1 MSSVCENCL
10 NEIKYHSSNI
20 DSFSNKKFDIYFCNR
35 CFIGKTNLDKDFDF
49 TTHYPKNYYGKD
61 GKKFNFLIEFIVL
74 FFRYLRSLFCYRF
87 FNKKNI
93 KLLDIG
99 CGRGQFIYLMK
110 KKGWCVYGT
119 ETSSISALAAKKRVG
134 DDAILINKDLSE
146 LKNIDIVFDMI
157 TLWHVLEHLNEPKKI
172 VNLIE
177 EKLINKG
184 YAVVEVPN
192 FNSFQHLISKNNWT
206 HLDCPRHVTH
216 FTKEGLINLFDNK
229 KFKIIKSSTF
239 SVEYGFYGMLQ
250 SLLNLFLPVPNYLFS
265 LMRSKSGKT
274 NKTPLIKNYISFLL
288 SIFLIIPLSFVS
300 IFFELLS
307 ILFKRGGIIK
317 VVMQKK

>member
-1 MSSVCENCL
+1 M
-10 NEIKYHSSNI
+10 
-20 DSFSNKKFDIYFCNR
+20 
-35 CFIGKTNLDKDFDF
+35 
-49 TTHYPKNYYGKD
+49 
-61 GKKFNFLIEFIVL
+61 
-74 FFRYLRSLFCYRF
+74 
-87 FNKKNI
+87 
-93 KLLDIG
+93 
-99 CGRGQFIYLMK
+99 
-110 KKGWCVYGT
+110 
-119 ETSSISALAAKKRVG
+119 
-134 DDAILINKDLSE
+134 
-146 LKNIDIVFDMI
+146 
-157 TLWHVLEHLNEPKKI
+157 
-172 VNLIE
+172 
-177 EKLINKG
+177 
-184 YAVVEVPN
+184 PN
-192 FNSFQHLISKNNWT
+192 FNSFQHLISKNNWI

-216 FTKEGLINLFDNK
+216 FTKEGLINFFDNK

>member
-1 MSSVCENCL
+1 MSAICQNCS
-10 NEIKYHSSNI
+10 NKIRYHSSNT
-20 DSFSNKKFDIYFCNR
+20 DLFSNKKFDIYFCNR

-49 TTHYPKNYYGKD
+49 TPYYPKNYYGQD

-110 KKGWCVYGT
+110 KKGWFVYGT
-119 ETSSISALAAKKRVG
+119 ETSSISALAAKKKVG
-134 DDAILINKDLSE
+134 EDAILVNKDLNE
-146 LKNIDIVFDMI
+146 LKNIDIIFDMI
-157 TLWHVLEHLNEPKKI
+157 TLWHVLEHLSEPKKI

-184 YAVVEVPN
+184 YVVVEVPN
-192 FNSFQHLISKNNWT
+192 FSSFQHLINKNNWI

-216 FTKEGLINLFDNK
+216 FTKEGLANFFDNK
-229 KFKIIKSSTF
+229 KFKIIKSSTLSF
-239 SVEYGFYGMLQ
+239 EFGFYGMLQ
-250 SLLNLFLPVPNYLFS
+250 SLLNLFVPVPNYLFFLLRKKNAKIS
-265 LMRSKSGKT
+265 EIS
-274 NKTPLIKNYISFLL
+274 LIKNYLSLL
-288 SIFLIIPLSFVS
+288 LTITLFIPLSIVS
-300 IFFELLS
+300 VIFEF
-307 ILFKRGGIIK
+307 IAVIFKKGGIIRI
-317 VVMQKK
+317 VIQKI